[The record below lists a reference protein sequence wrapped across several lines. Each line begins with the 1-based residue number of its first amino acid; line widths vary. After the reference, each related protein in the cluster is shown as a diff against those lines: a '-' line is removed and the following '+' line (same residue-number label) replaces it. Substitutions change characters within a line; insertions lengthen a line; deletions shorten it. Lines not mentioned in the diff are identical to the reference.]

1 MDYKKKF
8 SKKALKDFKLIDLA
22 INKNDQ
28 KAYSEIMKSYKNSI
42 YFTILKSKFVSISK
56 DFSGFILKKP
66 VFLFIKLLILSGSNF
81 FSLIM

>member
-42 YFTILKSKFVSISK
+42 YFTILKISFLLTK
-56 DFSGFILKKP
+56 LMRLMAVIFI
-66 VFLFIKLLILSGSNF
+66 
-81 FSLIM
+81 

>member
-28 KAYSEIMKSYKNSI
+28 KAYSEIMKSY
-42 YFTILKSKFVSISK
+42 
-56 DFSGFILKKP
+56 
-66 VFLFIKLLILSGSNF
+66 
-81 FSLIM
+81 